1 MLVRLVREV
10 WLGCAPRVLCGDA
23 QRQSKDTA
31 ALAGSL
37 VAQSLGAENSCAAGR
52 GFFHKRRTI
61 QKEDDLLGTALL
73 KGTSCQALPV
83 SRSMANNL
91 LPDQRTHGVSRR
103 CLWDTGS
110 SGSPRQAQGRGRT
123 WRGCEARQWHG
134 CPRVLS
140 RSSWG
145 LLPCPVTL
153 SPVQVVNEVP
163 HIAGQDDP
171 VLPHVP
177 VIPKHAH
184 WNVGRHFRK
193 LPQNIVKC
201 PSSERRERGR
211 WVGTSFC

>member
-1 MLVRLVREV
+1 MLVWLAREV
-10 WLGCAPRVLCGDA
+10 WLGCAPRVLCGDGSEA
-23 QRQSKDTA
+23 EQGHSCTVWLSCSSVTWSREQLCCRERILSQEKDYPERRWFVGYSTSERHKLPGTPCFQEHGKQSA
-31 ALAGSL
+31 PRS
-37 VAQSLGAENSCAAGR
+37 
-52 GFFHKRRTI
+52 
-61 QKEDDLLGTALL
+61 
-73 KGTSCQALPV
+73 KGPC
-83 SRSMANNL
+83 
-91 LPDQRTHGVSRR
+91 

-110 SGSPRQAQGRGRT
+110 SGSPRQAQGRGRV
-123 WRGCEARQWHG
+123 WHGCEARQWRG
-134 CPRVLS
+134 YPRVLS
-140 RSSWG
+140 GSSWG

-163 HIAGQDDP
+163 HVAGQDDP